1 MTSQRITPCTPT
13 PHTFIAGAYEQPD
26 YNDAYIVGD
35 ANVDD
40 VATFAT
46 QFFLSQPAWL
56 AKASMNTPKR
66 QQRIDA
72 IATGDYEVGSA
83 VGTWKV
89 HGRNNDEIV
98 FGEHMGFMEYRF
110 SFLRRPDGRV
120 EASTSV
126 QYVRRFGRIY
136 FAIVKPFHIRFVKL
150 ALRNAASTL
159 NSGPMVPA

>member
-1 MTSQRITPCTPT
+1 MTSPHITPCAPSPDTI
-13 PHTFIAGAYEQPD
+13 IAACYEQPD
-26 YNDAYIVGD
+26 YSDAYVVGT

-46 QFFLSQPAWL
+46 QFFLSQPSWL
-56 AKASMNTPKR
+56 AKVSMNTPRR

-72 IATGDYEVGSA
+72 IASGDYELGST

-89 HGRNNDEIV
+89 HGRSNDEIV

-110 SFLRRPDGRV
+110 SFLRRPDGQV

-136 FAIVKPFHIRFVKL
+136 FAIVKPFHIGFVKV
-150 ALRNAASTL
+150 ALRNAASAGTSTL
-159 NSGPMVPA
+159 APTS